1 MKKLLLFLSS
11 AMALSGFAAVSEPQ
25 LWFGEAMSGISPD
38 GNWIAG
44 QIADGSVIIR
54 NLSTDQYWV
63 YYSDGG
69 NRNYYVGHGVP
80 VSDIGVIAGATTTS
94 NAAYWEN
101 GQWTVLPTPNPG
113 TVSNA
118 VSITPDGGIICGGV
132 GQAPMGGDTE
142 TTMMH
147 PALWYRQENGKYSDP
162 VVLPHPNL
170 DLTGRAPQYITA
182 IAISDD
188 GKTVAGQIMDYFG
201 GCCEPLIYQC
211 DENGEW
217 SYTLL
222 GRDLLNPTNIEFP
235 EWPGGLD
242 DDILMPTQEW
252 YMTPE
257 QIEAFVEAFNA
268 WDNTGEPP
276 HYEDFMTP
284 EVIEEYQKDMK
295 EYLEI
300 YLPWQEKFNTF
311 MDIYRQYLARAA
323 SFGFNNGR
331 LSPDGKYYVT
341 TAGGVRPQGSS
352 RNGTFPVIFDTETGE
367 YTILNSNRTVSVNYV
382 AADYTILANMGGGG
396 DTGTIKAYVFPQ
408 MQPGG
413 MLLEDWIEE
422 INPDLFDWMEQ
433 KLYQD
438 VIVGIDSNDVY
449 VTELMFCTGIPT
461 GTPDLKYILT
471 NNYTSSWLD
480 DPGQD
485 FVSVLLPTGLG
496 ASVGGDDEEDKNAV
510 NEIFVGEEV
519 VSYEVFDLTGR
530 LVLSA
535 RSLGDLDALKGIYI
549 VKASTSEGKALT
561 SKVVL

>member
-1 MKKLLLFLSS
+1 MKKILLLLT
-11 AMALSGFAAVSEPQ
+11 AVCAVNAFGEETEPRM
-25 LWFGEAMSGISPD
+25 WFGEAMSGISPD

-54 NLSTDQYWV
+54 NLSTGDEWLHF
-63 YYSDGG
+63 SDGG
-69 NRNYYVGHGVP
+69 NRNYYVGHGLP
-80 VSDIGVIAGATTTS
+80 VSNIGVVAGSTTTS

-101 GQWTVLPTPNPG
+101 GVWTVLPTPNPG
-113 TVSNA
+113 TISNA

-142 TTMMH
+142 STMMH
-147 PALWYRQENGKYSDP
+147 PALWYRQENGRYSDP
-162 VVLPHPNL
+162 VVLPHPDL

-188 GKTVAGQIMDYFG
+188 GKTVAGQLMDYFG

-211 DENGEW
+211 DENGDW

-222 GRDLLNPTNIEFP
+222 GRELLNPTDIVFP

-242 DDILMPTQEW
+242 DEILMPTQEW

-257 QIEAFVEAFNA
+257 QIEAFVEAFNE

-276 HYEDFMTP
+276 RYEDFMTP
-284 EVIEEYQKDMK
+284 EAIEEYQKAMR

-300 YLPWQEKFNTF
+300 LLPWQEKFNNF
-311 MDIYRQYLARAA
+311 MDIYRQYLSRAA

-331 LSPDGKYYVT
+331 LSPDGRYYVT
-341 TAGGVRPQGSS
+341 TAGGVRPDGSS
-352 RNGTFPVIFDTETGE
+352 RSGRYPVIFDTSTGG
-367 YTILNSNRTVSVNYV
+367 YTILDSDRAVSVNYV
-382 AADYTILANMGGGG
+382 ASDYTILANMGGGG

-413 MLLEDWIEE
+413 MFLEDWIRE
-422 INPDLFDWMEQ
+422 INPELYDWMEG

-438 VIVGIDSNDVY
+438 VIVGIDANDMY
-449 VTELMFCTGIPT
+449 QTELMMCTGIPV
-461 GTPDLKYILT
+461 GTPDMKYILT
-471 NNYTSSWLD
+471 NNFTSSWLD

-485 FVSVLLPTGLG
+485 FVSVLLPTLYT
-496 ASVGGDDEEDKNAV
+496 SKV
-510 NEIFVGEEV
+510 NEVALDLETVE
-519 VSYEVFDLTGR
+519 YEVYDLNGR
-530 LVLSA
+530 KLMTT
-535 RSLGDLDALKGIYI
+535 RSKDETDTLCKGIYLI
-549 VKASTSEGKALT
+549 REKDKTGNWKTNKIAK
-561 SKVVL
+561 